1 LGLIQ
6 PEEPKM
12 QATAE
17 LTSSIKSQEC
27 RTALE
32 IATQLTEN
40 TELVSYSQSFDNDI
54 THQHD
59 YCESV
64 ENNTDILNY
73 RYTVRD
79 GSIIDETLLNLAIY
93 TSGHD
98 GGHYAEFLNYAILGK
113 TRARFHQE
121 HRPHDYGQMTVHL
134 NEDGSTAAIK
144 PEFALTNKDGKLI
157 KYLRRLGQKASPTLA
172 PIPAHIQAMIEKR
185 LGIEIPVAYYDTGL
199 TPNVV
204 LEQLGGLNRH
214 QPHPDLPGA
223 IVDGFWGG
231 LIQVLKLSSIPYLV
245 ITEGDKKN
253 LCVLSFGHLSIAI
266 SSHTTAFDKAT
277 GKLHQSILTII
288 AACPNIR
295 IVLALDKDVK
305 PKAKV
310 AVFKSECKIANA
322 LIAAGV
328 KPQNV
333 GHLEWDEELGKG
345 IDDVLTNIHQTQGYE
360 QAEQWLDKAIDQAPS
375 HHIWLDKVR
384 KQSIIR
390 SQTAPIPT
398 SRATRG
404 GYLPEIQPIPGL
416 NILDSSLGSGKT
428 TTMINNIVVPA
439 LHDPA
444 MNVVWLTPT
453 NALGLQTSA
462 KIAAVAGD
470 DLALPHTQDF
480 GRESHVDIE
489 ALQASIS
496 HKQGMVGCWQ
506 ARHHLPQDFYRQPLR
521 LVLDEAGKM
530 ITDLLTGGTYGS
542 IEDRINAIFDFKRL
556 LSHAAQTGGVYAA
569 QNHITRHAIEMLMEF
584 CQVPAERSQLYTHR
598 KDSQLYPAQLYT
610 NEAEVRSMLTIDL
623 LLGNKLKAFC
633 TSRMSAR
640 CLKREMEADFPDK
653 KIMLLHADS
662 ENLPEFLSDPD
673 EFIKKH
679 RPDLLILTPAAL
691 LGVSIDIRGYFYRVY
706 GFCSSLTAED
716 HTQGLERVREPIERI
731 VYTPHYIA
739 SPMVKGFSI
748 EAIKAA
754 TAAEALRIVKFQ
766 QIPNLDNLPEQDAET
781 AKLQKGIDDYLA
793 AQELLDNTY
802 RSMGVRSLEFLLEQE
817 GHQVEIME
825 SSIAPQDAKDLRDR
839 RRETRDQIWQDDAQ
853 FEDEVSI
860 DPNKHTEAWAR
871 QALRS
876 SASSLIDKV
885 RAAKVIHQLRFP
897 GMVFDAFATYK
908 LFYQYYGKLARGIE
922 RRVMAMNPEVIG
934 EIERLENGKIL
945 ESELLFYRDL
955 GRDYLRAYL
964 IKVCGIMNLHDSRTI
979 YSRSNPVIQELCEF
993 LMVNREYI
1001 HVAFGWTYS
1010 ESISPVSI
1018 INDLFNYLGIKVQTL
1033 SKISVDGRQEKTYQT
1048 TEDTP
1053 LIKEC
1058 LESAASRLQT
1068 RLVLK
1073 QNMEKDPNIGFR
1085 TSQRRKTKTSTDPPD
1100 KYLQPAA
1107 S

>member
-1 LGLIQ
+1 
-6 PEEPKM
+6 M
-12 QATAE
+12 QAT
-17 LTSSIKSQEC
+17 I
-27 RTALE
+27 
-32 IATQLTEN
+32 QLTASA
-40 TELVSYSQSFDNDI
+40 TFQELSSGLKATNHLAKNIEEVSYSQSFDNDI
-54 THQHD
+54 THQPD
-59 YCESV
+59 RSESV
-64 ENNTDILNY
+64 ENNTDILNS
-73 RYTVRD
+73 RCIVRD
-79 GSIIDETLLNLAIY
+79 GSIINITLQNLAIY

-98 GGHYAEFLNYAILGK
+98 GGHFAEFLNYAILGK

-121 HRPHDYGQMTVHL
+121 HRPHDYGRMTVHL

-144 PEFALTNKDGKLI
+144 PEFARTDKDGKVI

-172 PIPAHIQAMIEKR
+172 PIPANIQVLIEKR
-185 LGIEIPVAYYDTGL
+185 LGIEIPITHTNTTN

-204 LEQLGGLNRH
+204 LEHLGGSNPH
-214 QPHPDLPGA
+214 QPHPGLPGA
-223 IVDGFWGG
+223 IEGGFWDGV
-231 LIQVLKLSSIPYLV
+231 LQVLPLIPNPVLV
-245 ITEGDKKN
+245 LPEGDKKS
-253 LCVLSFGHLSIAI
+253 LAILSFGHLSIAI
-266 SSHTTAFDKAT
+266 PSHNTAFDKAT

-322 LIAAGV
+322 AIAAGV
-328 KPQNV
+328 DHKNV
-333 GHLEWDEELGKG
+333 CHLEWDQELGKG
-345 IDDVLTNIHQTQGYE
+345 IDDVLTNLHLEHGYE
-360 QAEQWLDKAIDQAPS
+360 YANQWLEKAIDQAPS

-384 KQSIIR
+384 KQSIIK

-428 TTMINNIVVPA
+428 TAMINNIVVPA

-470 DLALPHTQDF
+470 ALALPHTQDF
-480 GRESHVDIE
+480 GRESHVDIQ
-489 ALQASIS
+489 ALQTAIS

-569 QNHITRHAIEMLMEF
+569 QNHISRHAIGMLIEF
-584 CQVPAERSQLYTHR
+584 CQVPAEQTQLYTHR

-610 NEAEVRSMLTIDL
+610 NEAEVRSMLSIDL

-633 TSRMSAR
+633 TSRMSGR
-640 CLKREMEADFPDK
+640 CLKREMEADFPEK

-679 RPDLLILTPAAL
+679 RPDLFILTPAAL
-691 LGVSIDIRGYFYRVY
+691 LGVSIDIRGYFQRVY

-754 TAAEALRIVKFQ
+754 TAAEALRIVNFQ

-781 AKLQKGIDDYLA
+781 AKLQTDIDDYLA

-825 SSIAPQDAKDLRDR
+825 SSIAPKDAKDLRDR
-839 RRETRDQIWQDDAQ
+839 RRETRDQIWHDDAQ

-922 RRVMAMNPEVIG
+922 RRAMAMNPEVIG

-993 LMVNREYI
+993 LMINREYI

-1010 ESISPVSI
+1010 ESVSPVSI

-1033 SKISVDGRQEKTYQT
+1033 SRVSVDGRQEKTYQT
-1048 TEDTP
+1048 LEDTP

-1058 LESAASRLQT
+1058 LKSAASRLQA

-1073 QNMEKDPNIGFR
+1073 QNMDKDPNIGFR
-1085 TSQRRKTKTSTDPPD
+1085 TSQRRKAKPSTNPPD